1 MDEFYVVAARGE
13 ACRRR
18 WRRGGWMETEPLI
31 LNEGRDER
39 EHVVVV
45 QNLHKLR
52 RRREV
57 VG

>member
-1 MDEFYVVAARGE
+1 MSFTSLQHEAKHVVGVGVG
-13 ACRRR
+13 
-18 WRRGGWMETEPLI
+18 GGWMETEPLI